1 MKSFFL
7 SASVLLG
14 ATVAAAAAD
23 LPSRAAPVLP
33 LPAAPAVSW
42 SGWYLGAHGA
52 WISDQGAAERT
63 GVLGVAPAA
72 LPARAGLRA
81 SGLGGGAQVG
91 YLWQFGDVVAGL
103 EADLSALD
111 VGQGRSSVGVAGPF
125 ALRTDLSSQ
134 LRWFGTLKGRV
145 GLVLPSLVP
154 LVEQSLVYVTGGL
167 ASAQIEHQGAITVT
181 PPGVGPALSR
191 TAWTSG
197 FVLGAGAEHRLTPNL
212 SLTSETLYYKL
223 ADETLTL
230 ARAGD
235 QASYRFKNDGW
246 ISRLG
251 LNVRF

>member
-1 MKSFFL
+1 M
-7 SASVLLG
+7 
-14 ATVAAAAAD
+14 
-23 LPSRAAPVLP
+23 
-33 LPAAPAVSW
+33 SW

-52 WISDQGAAERT
+52 WLGDSGEAVRTDAA
-63 GVLGVAPAA
+63 GVAPAA

-91 YLWQFGDVVAGL
+91 YLWQVGEVVAGL

-111 VGQGRSSVGVAGPF
+111 VGQGRSSLGVDGPF

-145 GLVLPSLVP
+145 GLVLPSLAPFVAS
-154 LVEQSLVYVTGGL
+154 SLVYVTGGL
-167 ASAQIEHQGAITVT
+167 ATAQIEHQGAITVV
-181 PPGVGPALSR
+181 PPGVGPAARR
-191 TAWTSG
+191 TGWRPG
-197 FVLGAGAEHRLTPNL
+197 FVVGAGAEHRLTPSL

-235 QASYRFKNDGW
+235 RVGYRFKNDGW
-246 ISRLG
+246 ISRIG